1 MAYIELNN
9 ELQGI
14 RGLMKYSPVS
24 AYPLLLLAETLLQ
37 GESTLSKG
45 EREVIATYVSGKNHC
60 KFCQYSHGAAA
71 AHHLHISLQDIEEI
85 KFHADVTPLLSEKM
99 KALLNIAGKVQQGG
113 KSVMP
118 QDIEAAKEMGAT
130 DKEIHDTVLIA
141 AAFCMFNRYVDGL
154 NTWADDSPADYV
166 DASTRMAE
174 QGYLRK
180 ETMKMIGREVE

>member
-9 ELQGI
+9 DLQGI
-14 RGLMKYSPVS
+14 RGLLKYSPVS

-45 EREVIATYVSGKNHC
+45 ERELIATYVSGKNNC

-71 AHHLHISLQDIEEI
+71 AHHLHISLAEIEEI
-85 KFHADVTPLLSEKM
+85 KFHAQQTPLLSDKM
-99 KALLNIAGKVQQGG
+99 KALLNIAGKVQESG
-113 KSVMP
+113 KNVLP
-118 QDIEAAKEMGAT
+118 EDIAAAKTTGAT

-141 AAFCMFNRYVDGL
+141 ATFCMFNRYVDGL
-154 NTWADDSPADYV
+154 GTWADDNPSDYI
-166 DASTRMAE
+166 DASKRMAE

-180 ETMKMIGREVE
+180 ETMAMIGREVV